1 MVYTMLPKVAIVGRP
16 NVGKSTLFNRIIGS
30 RLSITDDQPGV
41 TRDRIYAKASW
52 LSKEF
57 FLIDTGGIELGDAPF
72 LTEIKAQAEIAMEE
86 ADVIIFLTDCRN
98 GVTTDDTYIAKLLYQ
113 TNKPVILAVNKVDDQ
128 KFKENIYE
136 FYALG
141 FGDPIA
147 VSSSHGIGTGN
158 LLDQVISFF
167 PTKKEE
173 YKDKA
178 IHFSLVG
185 RPNVGKSSLTNCLL
199 NDNRVIVSP
208 IAGTTRDTIDTR
220 FKAYNQ
226 EFVVIDT
233 AGLKKRGKV
242 YENVEKY
249 SVIRSVDAIG
259 RSDIVLLVLD
269 ASTGIL
275 EQDTHVGQYIEEM
288 NRPCIIVVN
297 KWDLVD
303 KDSKTMQHFTADVR
317 TAFKYLDYA
326 PLVFLSAL
334 DTKRVHTLFPAILQ
348 AYDAQQRRISTS
360 VLNDVIN
367 DAVAMFPPSEF
378 NGGKIK
384 IYYSSQVGI
393 NPPTFA
399 FFVNEP
405 KYLHFSYHRYL
416 ENQIR
421 KNFDFF
427 GTPIKFE
434 FRKRD

>member
-1 MVYTMLPKVAIVGRP
+1 MYTMLPKVAIVGRP

-303 KDSKTMQHFTADVR
+303 KDSKTMQHFTEDVR
-317 TAFKYLDYA
+317 KAFKYLDYA
-326 PLVFLSAL
+326 PIVFLSAL
-334 DTKRVHTLFPAILQ
+334 DNKRVHTLFPAILQ

-367 DAVAMFPPSEF
+367 DAAAMFPPSEF

-434 FRKRD
+434 FRRRD

>member
-303 KDSKTMQHFTADVR
+303 KDSKTMQHFTEDVR
-317 TAFKYLDYA
+317 KAFKYLVYA
-326 PLVFLSAL
+326 PIVFLSAL
-334 DTKRVHTLFPAILQ
+334 DNKRVHTLFPAILQ

-367 DAVAMFPPSEF
+367 DAAAMFPPSEF

-434 FRKRD
+434 FRRRD

>member
-1 MVYTMLPKVAIVGRP
+1 MLPKVAIVGRP
-16 NVGKSTLFNRIIGS
+16 NVGKSTLFNRIIGE

-41 TRDRIYAKASW
+41 TRDRIYAKGSW

-72 LTEIKAQAEIAMEE
+72 LQEIKMQAEVAMDE
-86 ADVIIFLTDCRN
+86 ADVIVFLADCRS
-98 GVTTDDTYIAKLLYQ
+98 GVTNDDTYIAKLLYK
-113 TNKPVILAVNKVDDQ
+113 TKKPIILAINKVDDQ
-128 KFKENIYE
+128 KFKDNIYE
-136 FYALG
+136 FYSLG
-141 FGDPIA
+141 FGDPIP

-158 LLDQVISFF
+158 LLDKIIENLPQKAES
-167 PTKKEE
+167 
-173 YKDKA
+173 YKDDA
-178 IHFSLVG
+178 IHFSLIG

-199 NDNRVIVSP
+199 SDNRVIVSP
-208 IAGTTRDTIDTR
+208 IAGTTRDSIDTR
-220 FKAYNQ
+220 FKAYNK
-226 EFVVIDT
+226 EYVVIDT

-242 YENVEKY
+242 YENIEKY
-249 SVIRSVDAIG
+249 SVIRSIDAIG

-269 ASTGIL
+269 ADTGIL
-275 EQDTHVGQYIEEM
+275 DQDTHVGQYIEEY

-303 KDSKTMQHFTADVR
+303 KDSKTMQKFTDEVR
-317 TAFKYLDYA
+317 KEFKYLDYA
-326 PLVFLSAL
+326 PIVFLSAL
-334 DTKRVHTLFPAILQ
+334 DNKRVHTLFPAIEQ
-348 AYDAQQRRISTS
+348 AYEANNRRISTS
-360 VLNDVIN
+360 VFNDVIN

-384 IYYSSQVGI
+384 FYYSSQVGI

-405 KYLHFSYHRYL
+405 KYLHFSYQRYL

-427 GTPIKFE
+427 GTPIKLE

>member
-1 MVYTMLPKVAIVGRP
+1 MLPKVAIVGRP
-16 NVGKSTLFNRIIGS
+16 NVGKSTLFNRIIGE

-41 TRDRIYAKASW
+41 TRDRIYAKGSW
-52 LSKEF
+52 LNKEF

-72 LTEIKAQAEIAMEE
+72 LQEIKMQAEVAMDE
-86 ADVIIFLTDCRN
+86 ADVIVFLADCRS
-98 GVTTDDTYIAKLLYQ
+98 GVTNDDTYIAKLLYK
-113 TNKPVILAVNKVDDQ
+113 TKKPIILAINKVDDQ
-128 KFKENIYE
+128 KFKDNIYE
-136 FYALG
+136 FYSLG
-141 FGDPIA
+141 FGDPIP

-158 LLDQVISFF
+158 LLDKIIENLPQKV
-167 PTKKEE
+167 EN
-173 YKDKA
+173 YVDDA
-178 IHFSLVG
+178 IHFSLIG

-199 NDNRVIVSP
+199 SDNRVIVSP
-208 IAGTTRDTIDTR
+208 VAGTTRDSIDTR
-220 FKAYNQ
+220 FKAYNK
-226 EFVVIDT
+226 EYVVIDT

-242 YENVEKY
+242 YENIEKY
-249 SVIRSVDAIG
+249 SVIRSIDAIG

-269 ASTGIL
+269 ADTGIL
-275 EQDTHVGQYIEEM
+275 DQDTHVGQYIEEY

-303 KDSKTMQHFTADVR
+303 KDSKTMQKFTDEVR
-317 TAFKYLDYA
+317 KEFKYLDYA
-326 PLVFLSAL
+326 PIVFLSAL
-334 DTKRVHTLFPAILQ
+334 DNKRVHTLFPAIEQ
-348 AYDAQQRRISTS
+348 AYEANNRRISTS
-360 VLNDVIN
+360 VFNDVIN

-384 IYYSSQVGI
+384 FYYSSQVGV

-405 KYLHFSYHRYL
+405 KYLHFSYQRYL

-427 GTPIKFE
+427 GTPIKLE

>member
-1 MVYTMLPKVAIVGRP
+1 M
-16 NVGKSTLFNRIIGS
+16 
-30 RLSITDDQPGV
+30 
-41 TRDRIYAKASW
+41 
-52 LSKEF
+52 
-57 FLIDTGGIELGDAPF
+57 
-72 LTEIKAQAEIAMEE
+72 
-86 ADVIIFLTDCRN
+86 TDCRN

-303 KDSKTMQHFTADVR
+303 KDSKTMQHFTEDVR
-317 TAFKYLDYA
+317 KAFKYLDYA
-326 PLVFLSAL
+326 PIVFLSAL
-334 DTKRVHTLFPAILQ
+334 DNKRVHTLFPAILQ

>member
-1 MVYTMLPKVAIVGRP
+1 MYTMLPKVAIVGRP

-259 RSDIVLLVLD
+259 RSDIALLVLD

-303 KDSKTMQHFTADVR
+303 KDSKTMQHFTEDVR
-317 TAFKYLDYA
+317 KAFKYLDYA
-326 PLVFLSAL
+326 PIVFLSAL
-334 DTKRVHTLFPAILQ
+334 DNKRVHTLFPAILQ

>member
-1 MVYTMLPKVAIVGRP
+1 MYTMLPKVAIVGRP

-269 ASTGIL
+269 ASTSIL

-303 KDSKTMQHFTADVR
+303 KDSKTMKHFTEDVR
-317 TAFKYLDYA
+317 KAFKYLDYA
-326 PLVFLSAL
+326 PIVFLSAL
-334 DTKRVHTLFPAILQ
+334 DNKRVHTLFPAILQ